1 MERRK
6 NRRIR
11 PNQELLGKVKATV
24 PARVVDLSVDG
35 AQIEV
40 GCILKPTAECDLW
53 LPGDGRQSVK
63 LRAEVRRCR
72 ATGVEEL
79 PGGERGMMYRAGL
92 RFTALEPE
100 ARSALERHIAKS
112 LPDDDSGEHPVKK
125 RSGRIRIRIN
135 SEDIQRRLKERG
147 EEG

>member
-1 MERRK
+1 MERRR

-40 GCILKPTAECDLW
+40 GCILRPTAECDLW

-72 ATGVEEL
+72 ATGVKEL
-79 PGGERGMMYRAGL
+79 PGGERGMVYRAGL
-92 RFTALEPE
+92 QFTALDPE
-100 ARSALERHIAKS
+100 ARSALERHVAQNI
-112 LPDDDSGEHPVKK
+112 PDDDSGTYPVKK
-125 RSGRIRIRIN
+125 SSLPVIVDRLPLMFGRLL
-135 SEDIQRRLKERG
+135 QTLL
-147 EEG
+147 

>member
-1 MERRK
+1 MERRS
-6 NRRIR
+6 NRRVR
-11 PNQELLGKVKATV
+11 PNEELLGRVKATV

-35 AQIEV
+35 ALIEV
-40 GCILKPTAECDLW
+40 GCILRPSAECDLW
-53 LPGDGRQSVK
+53 IPGDGFQSVK

-72 ATGVEEL
+72 AIGVEEL

-100 ARSALERHIAKS
+100 ARGALERHIAKNI
-112 LPDDDSGEHPVKK
+112 PDDDSGAQPAKK
-125 RSGRIRIRIN
+125 PSGRIRIRIN
-135 SEDIQRRLKERG
+135 SEDIQRRLKERE